1 MRARGFQGCKRV
13 VLSAPPWNNGLP
25 PFTVMQHTT
34 FAHVREFTPA
44 AECALLATGS
54 SNAQRRILVVDD
66 HALLRLGLR
75 AVLEAGPVE
84 LEVLEAGCLQ
94 DALEACRTQ
103 QPIDLVLLDLNM
115 TDCRGLQGLRQL
127 RDAFPDIKVAVLSA
141 TQDEFVVR
149 QAQALG
155 AAAYIAK
162 SHEPQAMSQ
171 RVLALLRLDASGD
184 AALSGFPSSGRTASY
199 DRVAELG
206 SRHLEILD
214 LVLFGCSNQ
223 EIANATHLSLG
234 TVKNYVSTILLALD
248 VKSRSHLISLF
259 R

>member
-1 MRARGFQGCKRV
+1 MFSSGGLGCRHAN
-13 VLSAPPWNNGLP
+13 LDR
-25 PFTVMQHTT
+25 TVSPI
-34 FAHVREFTPA
+34 PA
-44 AECALLATGS
+44 VDGVATRRRLLIA
-54 SNAQRRILVVDD
+54 DD
-66 HALLRLGLR
+66 HALLRLGLQ
-75 AVLEAGPVE
+75 AVLESDHVGADVVE
-84 LEVLEAGCLQ
+84 AACLQ
-94 DALEACRTQ
+94 DAIETYRLHR
-103 QPIDLVLLDLNM
+103 PVDLVLLDLNM
-115 TDCRGLQGLRQL
+115 ADCRGLQGLRQFKE
-127 RDAFPDIKVAVLSA
+127 AFPEAKVAVLSA

-162 SHEPQAMSQ
+162 SYEPATMSQ
-171 RVLALLRLDASGD
+171 MIMALLRGSGAD
-184 AALSGFPSSGRTASY
+184 GNDTGLAGFPSTSRSARY

-223 EIANATHLSLG
+223 EISNATSLSLG

>member
-1 MRARGFQGCKRV
+1 MEEREGTV
-13 VLSAPPWNNGLP
+13 VQRDGAAGSQEESEGGG
-25 PFTVMQHTT
+25 VDSS
-34 FAHVREFTPA
+34 VRPK
-44 AECALLATGS
+44 LLVA
-54 SNAQRRILVVDD
+54 DD
-66 HALLRLGLR
+66 HALLRVGLQ
-75 AVLEAGPVE
+75 AVLEAEQPGVQF
-84 LEVLEAGCLQ
+84 LEAACLQ
-94 DALEACRTQ
+94 DALDVCKAS

-115 TDCRGLQGLRQL
+115 SDCRGLQGLR
-127 RDAFPDIKVAVLSA
+127 RFKEAFPAVRVAVLSA

-162 SHEPQAMSQ
+162 SHEPA
-171 RVLALLRLDASGD
+171 VLAQMVLSLLRGGNGRYGSTD
-184 AALSGFPSSGRTASY
+184 AAAMGFARGQRSASY

-206 SRHLEILD
+206 ARHLEILD

-223 EIANATHLSLG
+223 EISSATGLSLG

>member
-1 MRARGFQGCKRV
+1 MNVALTDYQDVTV
-13 VLSAPPWNNGLP
+13 VSPAI
-25 PFTVMQHTT
+25 
-34 FAHVREFTPA
+34 AVRPH
-44 AECALLATGS
+44 LL
-54 SNAQRRILVVDD
+54 LVDD
-66 HALLRLGLR
+66 HALLRFGLR
-75 AVLEAGPVE
+75 SLLLADRADLEID
-84 LEVLEAGCLQ
+84 EAGCLQ
-94 DALEACRTQ
+94 DA
-103 QPIDLVLLDLNM
+103 IDLYVATAGIELVLLDLNM
-115 TDCRGLQGLRQL
+115 DDCRGLQGLR
-127 RDAFPDIKVAVLSA
+127 RFIEACPRARVAVLSA

-162 SHEPQAMSQ
+162 STEPTKMSQ
-171 RVLALLRLDASGD
+171 MIISLLRPQGVD
-184 AALSGFPSSGRTASY
+184 SSAKMAVGLGGVGHVQRSPSY

-223 EIANATHLSLG
+223 EISSATHLSLG